1 MTITREDVEIL
12 EKAITPGILSGA
24 AKASTVLTL
33 MSRLPNMTTGQEV
46 MRVFDV
52 LPEAYWVNGDSGQK
66 GITRAAWDKVHI
78 SAEEV
83 AVIVPISEAVLND
96 ADYDI
101 VGQILPKIQEAF
113 GKVIDEAI
121 LFGKNKPMRF
131 RNDIITS
138 ARNAG
143 NNVTVPANPNYY
155 DLLMGVGG
163 VISKIEESGYMPNG
177 VVSALTMRAR
187 LREIKDGQGRPLYIT
202 AMQGLTQYALDGQ
215 PLFFPENGAFDS
227 SIASIIVGD
236 WKQAVY
242 SIRQDVTVKLLTEGV
257 IQGAD
262 GKILYNLAQQD
273 MVALR
278 VVLRMGWAMP
288 NPASRLDGD
297 RTKCPFAY
305 LEAMA
310 GQTYASQTATI
321 TVKYGDR
328 GIKGASVAIGG
339 SKAITDANGTCKFN
353 LNKGTYDM
361 TVTANGCERRS
372 ETITVGTTAFSQTVS
387 LAKKNDGAITI
398 GTEVPVKEEPK
409 KDAPTGKK

>member
-1 MTITREDVEIL
+1 MAITREDVEVL

-24 AKASTVLTL
+24 AKASTALTL
-33 MSRLPNMTTGQEV
+33 MSRLPNMTRGQEV

-52 LPEAYWVNGDSGQK
+52 LPEAFWVNGDTGQK
-66 GITRAAWDKVHI
+66 GITRAAWDKVNI
-78 SAEEV
+78 TAEEV
-83 AVIVPISEAVLND
+83 AVIVPIAEAVLND

-101 VGQILPKIQEAF
+101 VGQILPKIEEAF

-121 LFGKNKPMRF
+121 LFGRNKPIRF

-143 NNVTVPANPNYY
+143 NNVAVPALPNYY

-187 LREIKDGQGRPLYIT
+187 LREIKDGQGRPLYIN
-202 AMQGLTQYALDGQ
+202 AMQGATQYALDGQ
-215 PLFFPENGAFDS
+215 PLYFPENGAFDS
-227 SIASIIVGD
+227 GVASIIVGD

-257 IQGAD
+257 IQGVD
-262 GKILYNLAQQD
+262 GKILYNLGQQD

-288 NPASRLDGD
+288 NPVSRLDND
-297 RTKCPFAY
+297 RTRCPFAY
-305 LEAMA
+305 LEGVN
-310 GQTYASQTATI
+310 GQKYGTQTVAI
-321 TVKYGDR
+321 TVKNAAGALSGAYVSIGESR
-328 GIKGASVAIGG
+328 IKTNAKGEAV
-339 SKAITDANGTCKFN
+339 FN
-353 LNKGTYDM
+353 LNGGVYDM
-361 TVTANGCERRS
+361 SVGANGYEKQAMS
-372 ETITVGTTAFSQTVS
+372 ITVGGAAYTQTVT
-387 LAKKNDGAITI
+387 LVAK
-398 GTEVPVKEEPK
+398 
-409 KDAPTGKK
+409 

>member
-1 MTITREDVEIL
+1 MAITREDVSVL
-12 EKAITPGILSGA
+12 EKAITPGILSGSP
-24 AKASTVLTL
+24 KSSVVLTL
-33 MSRLPNMTTGQEV
+33 MSRLPNMTAGQEV

-52 LPEAYWVNGDSGQK
+52 LPEAFWVNGDSGQK

-78 SAEEV
+78 TAEEV
-83 AVIVPISEAVLND
+83 AVIAPIPEAVLND

-113 GKVIDEAI
+113 GKAIDEAI

-143 NNVTVPANPNYY
+143 NNVAAPANANYY
-155 DLLMGVGG
+155 DLLLGVGG

-177 VVSALTMRAR
+177 IVSALTMRAR
-187 LREIKDGQGRPLYIT
+187 LREIKDTNGRPLYVT

-227 SIASIIVGD
+227 GVASIIAGD

-257 IQGAD
+257 IQGGD

-288 NPASRLDGD
+288 NPVSRLDND
-297 RTKCPFAY
+297 RTRCPFAY
-305 LEAMA
+305 LEAVA
-310 GQTYASQTATI
+310 GQKYGTQTATI
-321 TVKYGDR
+321 TVKTGTPPNTSEVS
-328 GIKGASVAIGG
+328 GAYVAIGG
-339 SKAITDANGTCKFN
+339 SRIKTNAKGEAVFN
-353 LNKGTYDM
+353 LNSGMYDM
-361 TVTANGCERRS
+361 SVSANGYGKRTM
-372 ETITVGTTAFSQTVS
+372 TITVGAAAYAQTVI
-387 LAKKNDGAITI
+387 LVAK
-398 GTEVPVKEEPK
+398 
-409 KDAPTGKK
+409 

>member
-1 MTITREDVEIL
+1 MKCLEGQINKIKGEIKEMAITREDVEVL
-12 EKAITPGILSGA
+12 EKAITPGILTGA
-24 AKASTVLTL
+24 AKASTALTL
-33 MSRLPNMTTGQEV
+33 MSRLPNMTRGQEV

-52 LPEAYWVNGDSGQK
+52 LPEAFWVNGDTGQK
-66 GITRAAWDKVHI
+66 GITRAAWDKVNI
-78 SAEEV
+78 TAEEV

-101 VGQILPKIQEAF
+101 VGQILPKIEEAF

-121 LFGKNKPMRF
+121 LFGRNKPIRF

-143 NNVTVPANPNYY
+143 NNVAVPAAPNYY

-187 LREIKDGQGRPLYIT
+187 LREIKDGQGRPLYIN

-227 SIASIIVGD
+227 SVASIIVGD

-257 IQGAD
+257 IQGSD
-262 GKILYNLAQQD
+262 GKILYNLGQQD

-288 NPASRLDGD
+288 NPASRLDSD
-297 RTKCPFAY
+297 RTRCPFAY
-305 LEAMA
+305 LEGVN
-310 GQTYASQTATI
+310 GQKYGTQTVAI
-321 TVKYGDR
+321 TVKNAAGALSGAYVSIGESR
-328 GIKGASVAIGG
+328 IKTNTKGEAV
-339 SKAITDANGTCKFN
+339 FN
-353 LNKGTYDM
+353 LNSGVYDM
-361 TVTANGCERRS
+361 SVAANGYVKQTAS
-372 ETITVGTTAFSQTVS
+372 ITVGGAAYTQTVT
-387 LAKKNDGAITI
+387 LVAK
-398 GTEVPVKEEPK
+398 
-409 KDAPTGKK
+409 

>member
-1 MTITREDVEIL
+1 MTITREDVEVL
-12 EKAITPGILSGA
+12 EKAITPGILSGSP
-24 AKASTVLTL
+24 KSSIVLTL
-33 MSRLPNMTTGQEV
+33 MSRLPNMTSGQEV

-52 LPEAYWVNGDSGQK
+52 LPEAFWVNGDSGQK

-78 SAEEV
+78 TAEEV
-83 AVIVPISEAVLND
+83 AVIVPIPEAVLND

-121 LFGKNKPMRF
+121 LFGRNKPIRF

-143 NNVTVPANPNYY
+143 NNVAVPANANYY
-155 DLLMGVGG
+155 DLLLGVGG

-177 VVSALTMRAR
+177 IVSALTMRAK
-187 LREIKDGQGRPLYIT
+187 LREIKDGYGRPLYIS
-202 AMQGLTQYALDGQ
+202 AMQGATQYALDGQ

-227 SIASIIVGD
+227 GVASIIVGD

-257 IQGAD
+257 IQGGD
-262 GKILYNLAQQD
+262 GKILYNLGQQD

-288 NPASRLDGD
+288 NPVSRLDGD
-297 RTKCPFAY
+297 RTRCPFAY
-305 LEAMA
+305 LEAVA
-310 GQTYASQTATI
+310 GQKYGTQVVTI
-321 TVKYGDR
+321 TVKDS
-328 GIKGASVAIGG
+328 KGAVSGAYVGIGG
-339 SKAITDANGTCKFN
+339 SRIKTDAKGEAAFN
-353 LNKGTYDM
+353 LNSGTYDM
-361 TVTANGCERRS
+361 SVSANGYAKQAAS
-372 ETITVGTTAFSQTVS
+372 ITVGTSGYAQTM
-387 LAKKNDGAITI
+387 
-398 GTEVPVKEEPK
+398 
-409 KDAPTGKK
+409 

>member
-1 MTITREDVEIL
+1 MTITREDVGIL

-52 LPEAYWVNGDSGQK
+52 LPEAYWVNGDTGQK

-83 AVIVPISEAVLND
+83 AVIVPIAESVLND

-143 NNVTVPANPNYY
+143 NNVSVPSNPNYY

-177 VVSALTMRAR
+177 VVSGLTMRAR
-187 LREIKDGQGRPLYIT
+187 LREIKDGQGRPLYISS
-202 AMQGLTQYALDGQ
+202 MQGTTQYSLDGQ

-227 SIASIIVGD
+227 GIASIIVGD

-242 SIRQDVTVKLLTEGV
+242 SIRQDITVKLLTEGV
-257 IQGAD
+257 VQGGD

-288 NPASRLDGD
+288 NPVSRIDGD

-305 LEAMA
+305 LEAAA
-310 GQTYASQTATI
+310 GQKYGTQTAMI
-321 TVKYGDR
+321 TVKNGS
-328 GIKGASVAIGG
+328 GAIAGAYVSIGG
-339 SKAITDANGTCKFN
+339 NRIKTNAKGEAVFN
-353 LNKGTYDM
+353 LNGGTYDM
-361 TVTANGCERRS
+361 SVAANGYAKQTVS
-372 ETITVGTTAFSQTVS
+372 ITVGAAAYAQT
-387 LAKKNDGAITI
+387 
-398 GTEVPVKEEPK
+398 E
-409 KDAPTGKK
+409 TG